1 MPGFFLSFQILFSGS
16 LPNVECSNLAKTG
29 WSITP
34 GSAYFSL
41 PRASLLLTFDV
52 GIGQSELML
61 VWQAFYHRA
70 ISLISRS
77 ENFLNLRTVW
87 LSALGHQAIMSFSVD
102 VALSW
107 YGLGAQ
113 FFYSQSLQRTS
124 VRGGQWRALLIS
136 VNGSRGARRLSWV
149 GARAYSSMH
158 VSSMPSGTISGD
170 TVFCIRHG
178 SLPLW
183 ICIFPFPLWNTLPTY
198 L

>member
-107 YGLGAQ
+107 YGLGSTVLLLSVTAEDKR
-113 FFYSQSLQRTS
+113 QRWPMKS
-124 VRGGQWRALLIS
+124 
-136 VNGSRGARRLSWV
+136 
-149 GARAYSSMH
+149 
-158 VSSMPSGTISGD
+158 PSNLCEWLKRCQKIKLGRSTG
-170 TVFCIRHG
+170 
-178 SLPLW
+178 L
-183 ICIFPFPLWNTLPTY
+183 
-198 L
+198 